1 MSGFWKAP
9 EGVRVTAEGA
19 WTVGGLPI
27 RHMPSLRVLK
37 AQLRFEDAG
46 AFLMDGPMRLPVQ
59 IEGPPFEVSSL
70 RFDRKSGEVRAM
82 LDDGSEE
89 LLTEVGMDPETG
101 RFVCPVRGG
110 KARAV
115 LSRAAHQTLL
125 ENVEQENG
133 RFFVAVGPSRL
144 SLRT

>member
-1 MSGFWKAP
+1 MRGFWKVP
-9 EGVRVTAEGA
+9 EGVRVTAEGS

-27 RHMPSLRVLK
+27 RHQPSLRVLK
-37 AQLRFEDAG
+37 SQLRFEDEG
-46 AFLMDGPMRLPVQ
+46 AFLLDGKVRLPVQ

-70 RFDRKSGEVRAM
+70 RLDRRSGEARIL

-89 LLTEVGMDPETG
+89 PLSEVEMDRDTG
-101 RFVCPVRGG
+101 RFVCRVRGG

-125 ENVEQENG
+125 ENVEQEG
-133 RFFVAVGPSRL
+133 GHFYVAVGKSRL
-144 SLRT
+144 ALRP

>member
-1 MSGFWKAP
+1 MTLFWKVP

-27 RHMPSLRVLK
+27 RHLPSLRMLK
-37 AQLRFEDAG
+37 SQLRFEDEG
-46 AFLMDGPMRLPVQ
+46 AFLLDGRVRLPVQ

-70 RFDRKSGEVRAM
+70 RLDLTSGEARAL

-89 LLTEVGMDPETG
+89 TLTEIGMDRETG

-125 ENVEQENG
+125 QYVEQENG
-133 RFFVAVGPSRL
+133 AFFVHVGPSRL
-144 SLRT
+144 ALRT